1 MKKTFL
7 SIVFLTLL
15 ASCGSNEK
23 TTTSQESSTES
34 QGRQIDGERQRPNP
48 ETMFAEMDVNKDGKL
63 SKEEVKGPLAE
74 KFAEIDSNKDGFIS
88 KEELKNAPKPERQGG
103 GQGGRR

>member
-7 SIVFLTLL
+7 NIVFLTML

-34 QGRQIDGERQRPNP
+34 QGRQIGGERQRPNP
-48 ETMFAEMDVNKDGKL
+48 ETMFAEMDANKDGKL

-74 KFAEIDSNKDGFIS
+74 KFTEFDADKDGFIS
-88 KEELKNAPKPERQGG
+88 KEELKNAPKPERGG
-103 GQGGRR
+103 QRQGGR